1 MYEVIKINN
10 KNVVEHFMVVSSD
23 ILNDKDLENSSI
35 DYFEDMFVNIRKWSE
50 IIICYWVILIGIY

>member
-35 DYFEDMFVNIRKWSE
+35 DYFEDMFVNIRK
-50 IIICYWVILIGIY
+50 